1 MLSNLKSKM
10 AVVIAN
16 GAYPTHVIPAGIVEN
31 ATYIVCCDGAA
42 NNLIARGIIPNAIV
56 GDLDS
61 LSDENKVRFSDI
73 IVEIK
78 EQESNDLTKAVSYCV
93 EHGITHISIVAATGM
108 REDHLLGNVSLLV
121 DYKKQVTVKMYTDYG
136 VFTPISSSTNFESFE
151 GQPVSIFSLSSVPVS
166 VSGLKYPLHNRILTN
181 WWQGTLNKSL
191 GNIFQVETQGD
202 ILVFQV
208 YEKCN

>member
-78 EQESNDLTKAVSYCV
+78 EQESNDLTKA
-93 EHGITHISIVAATGM
+93 
-108 REDHLLGNVSLLV
+108 
-121 DYKKQVTVKMYTDYG
+121 KKCKLK
-136 VFTPISSSTNFESFE
+136 FT
-151 GQPVSIFSLSSVPVS
+151 
-166 VSGLKYPLHNRILTN
+166 KR
-181 WWQGTLNKSL
+181 
-191 GNIFQVETQGD
+191 
-202 ILVFQV
+202 
-208 YEKCN
+208 